1 MFKMAT
7 AMPNFDK
14 MLKDQL
20 VEFLRGYPHAKISG
34 LKPELVERAK
44 HYYATKGLPGKIEE
58 NGITLNELVRQRKI
72 FSDKRLSWKDI
83 SELPASSMK
92 KELEDE
98 TIASFLTNY
107 EFSFGEELID
117 CGTQKP
123 AKKGKQLYL
132 SEKIHLCE
140 FAKGQSQ
147 LLFRCTMSAS
157 MKSTFR

>member
-1 MFKMAT
+1 MI
-7 AMPNFDK
+7 
-14 MLKDQL
+14 
-20 VEFLRGYPHAKISG
+20 FLPLFGVPH
-34 LKPELVERAK
+34 
-44 HYYATKGLPGKIEE
+44 IE
-58 NGITLNELVRQRKI
+58 VRKI

-83 SELPASSMK
+83 SELPASSIT
-92 KELEDE
+92 KEMEDE

-107 EFSFGEELID
+107 DFSFGEELID

-132 SEKIHLCE
+132 SEKIQLCE
-140 FAKGQSQ
+140 FSKDQSQ